1 MQWFPKS
8 ALRTTGGPRD
18 ELKWST
24 NLYANQYFMLRGAL
38 KYIIKLSAL
47 QKSLW
52 TTDVLLELSI
62 PECLYLNGTD
72 IKDVSCFI

>member
-18 ELKWST
+18 ELK
-24 NLYANQYFMLRGAL
+24 MLRGAL